1 MRIAI
6 IGAGAMGGALAEG
19 LLKGN
24 IFLPK
29 DVTIANP
36 HEDKLKRFAE
46 IGASITTE
54 NQAAI
59 IGADIVVIAVKPQ
72 TVRQVLEE
80 IKPSFDPE
88 APSARQHGCQ
98 HRQYADTTVVGKRQ
112 SYHLPSDTQHG
123 DSTKKLDDIHCA
135 NRRHGRANSDDGA
148 DFRRP
153 RQDLHHRRGA
163 P

>member
-72 TVRQVLEE
+72 TVRQVLED
-80 IKPSFDPE
+80 IKPSFDP
-88 APSARQHGCQ
+88 
-98 HRQYADTTVVGKRQ
+98 
-112 SYHLPSDTQHG
+112 
-123 DSTKKLDDIHCA
+123 
-135 NRRHGRANSDDGA
+135 
-148 DFRRP
+148 
-153 RQDLHHRRGA
+153 
-163 P
+163 